1 MSYILRYSL
10 YPNNCKVDRCYKY
23 VNTCLI
29 FSNDIHI
36 LVGPKDKNKSDVTM
50 YPHLLQPLD
59 LGFTQLRNR
68 VLMGSMHTGLEEQK
82 EGLHKLAAFYEERAK
97 GGVGLIVTGGFSPN
111 LRGRLHPFSAEFSKT
126 KHAKAHQVV
135 TEAVHRHG
143 GKIALQLLHAGR
155 YAMHPFAQS
164 ASSIKAP
171 IAKFAPSEMS
181 PRQIR
186 KTIAAFANSAE
197 LAQLA
202 GYDGVEVMGSEGY
215 LLNQFICK
223 RTNMRYDDWG
233 GSYENRIRFPLEVVR
248 AIREAVGKE
257 FIIIFRLSMLDLVE
271 EGSTF
276 EEVLMLAKA
285 LEDAGV
291 TIINTGIGWHEARIP
306 TIATQVPRAAFA
318 WVTEKIKP
326 HLKVPVV
333 TCNRINTPEQA
344 EKILASGQA
353 DMVSM
358 ARPFLAD
365 AEFVAKAEQGKAA
378 FINTCIGCN
387 QACLD
392 NVFRGK
398 RASCMVNPRACYE
411 TEIVVQPASVKKK
424 VAVIGAGP
432 AGLASATTLAER
444 GHEVDLF
451 ERNDRIGGQFRLAMQ
466 IPGKEEFRETIR
478 YFANRLEET
487 GVRLY
492 LDTEVTYDMLSG
504 YDEVVMASGVE
515 PRRVKIEGVDNPEK
529 VVDYQTLIREKTPV
543 GDKVAIVGAGGI
555 GVDVATMITEPQGH
569 NLQDWLHEW
578 GIDTDIAHPGG
589 LYPHPDSVSDKEVWL
604 LQRRKG
610 RVGRGPGKTTGWIHK
625 RTLEKRGVHLL
636 GGVSYDRIDP
646 HGLHISIDEQHK
658 LLEVDKVVICAGQ
671 ESVRPFE
678 DKWEQLGDKLHVI
691 GGADHAGEL
700 DAVRAIRQGVT
711 LAVKL

>member
-1 MSYILRYSL
+1 M
-10 YPNNCKVDRCYKY
+10 YPN
-23 VNTCLI
+23 L
-29 FSNDIHI
+29 F
-36 LVGPKDKNKSDVTM
+36 
-50 YPHLLQPLD
+50 QPLD
-59 LGFTQLRNR
+59 LGFTQLKNR
-68 VLMGSMHTGLEEQK
+68 VLMGSMHTGLEENK

-126 KHAKAHQVV
+126 KHAKAHKVV

-143 GKIALQLLHAGR
+143 AKIALQLLHAGR
-155 YAMHPFAQS
+155 YAMHPFSQS
-164 ASSIKAP
+164 ASAIRAP
-171 IAKFAPSEMS
+171 IAKFAPSEMNT
-181 PRQIR
+181 RQIR
-186 KTIAAFANSAE
+186 NTIQDFANSAE

-215 LLNQFICK
+215 LINQFICK
-223 RTNMRYDDWG
+223 RTNMRYDEWG
-233 GSYENRIRFPLEVVR
+233 GSYQNRIRFPVEIVK

-271 EGSTF
+271 QGSTF
-276 EEVLMLAKA
+276 EEVVVLAKA
-285 LEDAGV
+285 LEEAGV

-306 TIATQVPRAAFA
+306 TIATQVPRAAFS

-326 HLKVPVV
+326 YLKVPVV

-365 AEFVAKAEQGKAA
+365 ADFVRKAQEGQSAL
-378 FINTCIGCN
+378 INTCIGCN

-398 RASCMVNPRACYE
+398 RASCLVNPRACYE
-411 TEIVVQPASVKKK
+411 TEIVVKPAQSKKI
-424 VAVIGAGP
+424 AVVGAGP
-432 AGLASATTLAER
+432 AGLAFATTASER
-444 GHEVDLF
+444 GHQVDLF

-478 YFANRLEET
+478 YFANRIDQT
-487 GVRLY
+487 GVKLH
-492 LDTEVTYDMLSG
+492 LGCEVQFSDLRG
-504 YDEVVMASGVE
+504 YDEVVIATGVT
-515 PRRVKIEGVDNPEK
+515 PRKIALTGLNESSK

-543 GDKVAIVGAGGI
+543 GQKVAIVGAGGI
-555 GVDVATMITEPQGH
+555 GVDVASMLTEPKDQT
-569 NLQDWLHEW
+569 LDDWLYEW
-578 GIDTDIAHPGG
+578 GIDKAIEHPGG
-589 LYPHPDSVSDKEVWL
+589 LYPYPETTSEREVWL

-610 RVGRGPGKTTGWIHK
+610 AVGKGPGKTTGWIHK
-625 RTLEKRGVHLL
+625 RTLEKRGVHLV
-636 GGVSYDRIDP
+636 GGVQYQKIDEQ
-646 HGLHISIDEQHK
+646 GLHIERDGKSELIDA
-658 LLEVDKVVICAGQ
+658 DSVVICAGQ

-678 DKWEQLGDKLHVI
+678 AQWAELGDKLHVI
-691 GGADHAGEL
+691 GGADVAGEL
-700 DAVRAIRQGVT
+700 DAARAIRQGVE
-711 LAVKL
+711 LAVRL